1 MEKLKLS
8 FDENIGGNQGGH
20 LVLIDLP
27 GMFIAYDEK
36 FQAALDKMATENGNV
51 DVTVF
56 NIDDRRDYS
65 VEMSK
70 TIAAAAGMGG
80 ISVGGYFPAV
90 KQIFN
95 VASGSLS
102 PDSVAVYAQTGLRD
116 RNDLLFQAYEAAYEN
131 DPATIVTGIK
141 VQKKPV
147 DPGTT
152 IEKVITNAQGQ
163 NLLAKWHVV
172 SANTPEELVEGILKA
187 VQADAEASLSA
198 SAEKPSTGLGWKV
211 PAFKA

>member
-20 LVLIDLP
+20 LVLVDLP
-27 GMFIAYDEK
+27 GLFIAYDEK
-36 FQAALDKMATENGNV
+36 FQAALDQMATENGNV

-70 TIAAAAGMGG
+70 TMAVGAGMGG
-80 ISVGGYFPAV
+80 GAGAYFPAV

-116 RNDLLFQAYEAAYEN
+116 RNDLLFQAYKAAYEN

-147 DPGTT
+147 EPGTT

-172 SANTPEELVEGILKA
+172 SANTPEELVEGILSA
-187 VQADAEASLSA
+187 VQKDAEASLTA
-198 SAEKPSTGLGWKV
+198 SADQPSTGLGWKV
-211 PAFKA
+211 PAFKT